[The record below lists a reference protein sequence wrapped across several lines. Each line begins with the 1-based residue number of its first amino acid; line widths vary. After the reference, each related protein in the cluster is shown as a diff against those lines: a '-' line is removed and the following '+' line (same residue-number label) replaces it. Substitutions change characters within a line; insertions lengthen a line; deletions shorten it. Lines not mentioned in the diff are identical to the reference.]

1 MRWREGASQEIPA
14 TAPPPAHWYLVS
26 WISPPRRPA
35 PWGPKALRKLF
46 LPLPHGDRGGKWLSS
61 PPSLA
66 QFPRRQRTEYHP
78 RRKGP
83 QDTQGP
89 QRSQDNSQ
97 LGDSSSKWSQ
107 LGNRQEYLGSTL
119 CRTQAG
125 LGTRAPSAPS
135 TEPPHRG
142 PVSELVSWTPGPQPP
157 PEPLSDPF
165 PREAGIFPRSSS
177 RGISLTP
184 QALQL
189 SPDLPAR

>member
-1 MRWREGASQEIPA
+1 MTEEGRGSVPH
-14 TAPPPAHWYLVS
+14 PPV
-26 WISPPRRPA
+26 PR
-35 PWGPKALRKLF
+35 
-46 LPLPHGDRGGKWLSS
+46 
-61 PPSLA
+61 
-66 QFPRRQRTEYHP
+66 FPEDRTEYHP

-89 QRSQDNSQ
+89 QRSQDTSQ

-125 LGTRAPSAPS
+125 LGTRVPSAPS
-135 TEPPHRG
+135 TEPPPRG
-142 PVSELVSWTPGPQPP
+142 PVSELVSRTPGPQPP

-165 PREAGIFPRSSS
+165 PREAAIFPRSSS

-189 SPDLPAR
+189 PPDLPARWELNS

>member
-1 MRWREGASQEIPA
+1 MRWREGASQEIPT
-14 TAPPPAHWYLVS
+14 TAPPPSHWYLVS
-26 WISPPRRPA
+26 WISPPWRPA
-35 PWGPKALRKLF
+35 PWGLKALRKLF
-46 LPLPHGDRGGKWLSS
+46 LPLPHGDLGGKWLSS
-61 PPSLA
+61 PRSLA

-157 PEPLSDPF
+157 LEPLSDPF

-189 SPDLPAR
+189 PPDLPAR